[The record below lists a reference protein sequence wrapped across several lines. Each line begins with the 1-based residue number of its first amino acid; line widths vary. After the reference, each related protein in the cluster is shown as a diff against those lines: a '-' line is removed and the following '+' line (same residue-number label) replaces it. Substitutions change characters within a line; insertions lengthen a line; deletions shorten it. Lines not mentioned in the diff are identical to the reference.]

1 VVGEELEGDDLEDGQ
16 EQLGGGGDVDDMF
29 DKLGEPIVMERSSSS
44 EWSSS
49 GKVWARGSSNT
60 VVASR
65 KETRCFLRLAAALSG
80 SNSKLR
86 GGKFM
91 RWLPVPF

>member
-1 VVGEELEGDDLEDGQ
+1 
-16 EQLGGGGDVDDMF
+16 MF

-60 VVASR
+60 VMAR
-65 KETRCFLRLAAALSG
+65 EK
-80 SNSKLR
+80 KR
-86 GGKFM
+86 GAF
-91 RWLPVPF
+91 